1 MFLLKTV
8 NRPPADERISLSCYP
23 DDLRVLRQLVLRLAE
38 RGIRVKRTFIVR
50 ALAHMTPEVEI
61 LAHAVLRHKEEPPL
75 RGKGN
80 AGGTHTAERLT
91 LYILKEDLKKL
102 DRVCVEL
109 LRQEIEVTRTY
120 LLRSLIYSATED
132 DLLAESIKR
141 FAHDFPDRRTREVR
155 AKRRG

>member
-1 MFLLKTV
+1 M
-8 NRPPADERISLSCYP
+8 
-23 DDLRVLRQLVLRLAE
+23 RQLVLRLAE

-80 AGGTHTAERLT
+80 AGGTHTEERLT

-102 DRVCVEL
+102 DRVIDEL
-109 LRQEIEVTRTY
+109 MRGDIEVTRTF
-120 LLRSLIYSATED
+120 LLRSVIHGALVGQGLVECVRKF
-132 DLLAESIKR
+132 AEN
-141 FAHDFPDRRTREVR
+141 FPDRRRK
-155 AKRRG
+155 KR